1 MVKQIGTLKTKLEIN
16 TKLLLLQ
23 IKTKILNKYAE
34 LWDEIKYQI
43 ETINGSKPGRYRKD
57 FMRIKFNSNDNL
69 PLKIKA
75 L

>member
-43 ETINGSKPGRYRKD
+43 ETINGSKPGRYWKD